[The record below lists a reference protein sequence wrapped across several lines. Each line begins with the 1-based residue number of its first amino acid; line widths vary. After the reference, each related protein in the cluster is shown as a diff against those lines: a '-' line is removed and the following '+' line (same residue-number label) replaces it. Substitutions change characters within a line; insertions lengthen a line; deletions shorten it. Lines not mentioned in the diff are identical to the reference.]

1 LHTPRIDA
9 GMPLICTIYPSL
21 ECRALVKGRHAGQKK
36 ACSVRTNLPVTQHE
50 YPYPSGQTVVSTTDL
65 KGRITHC
72 NEVFIELS
80 GFSKEELL
88 GQPHNLVRH
97 PDVPAEA
104 FRDLWDTLGQG
115 MPWTGVVKNRR
126 KNGDH
131 YWVVANV
138 TPVMDGE
145 KTVAYLSVRTEPTR
159 EQIQVFEAL
168 FATMRAEQQAGVLVH
183 RLQHGALHQH
193 TWRGR
198 ISRALYPGVNAQIT
212 TLAVLMGTV
221 GTAAGILA
229 AGGLPAL
236 SLTTFASAIAVMLA
250 ACLLGAW
257 RLRAITTQPL
267 QRLLDFANRMAA
279 GDLTKRLDGQH
290 SGLLGRLERAL
301 NQLNVNIRS
310 IVSDAR
316 TEVDRMGS
324 ATSRI
329 TVGSQDLAERTAAQ
343 AASLEESAASTA
355 QITGTVGQTAD
366 AARQASQLATQAAQ
380 VTERSGVAVQAVTQT
395 MQAISESSHRIGEII
410 QVIEGIAF
418 QTNILALNAA
428 VEAARAGE
436 QGRGF
441 AVVASEVRSLA
452 GRSAAAAKEIKQL
465 IQDSA
470 TKVEAGTRL
479 TDNARITMDEA
490 VGTAREVS
498 ALIAD
503 IHTATAEQS
512 RGIAQINEALTHIE
526 GLTQQ
531 NTTLVNELS
540 TSATALELQS
550 HGVSDA
556 MRVFRLSRHDAVD
569 TPDAV
574 ALRRE
579 MKLQPPAAPV
589 TTKRQ
594 NKPLQLAASPAR
606 QRIS

>member
-1 LHTPRIDA
+1 
-9 GMPLICTIYPSL
+9 MP
-21 ECRALVKGRHAGQKK
+21 VKETHP
-36 ACSVRTNLPVTQHE
+36 VRTNLPVTQRE

-72 NEVFIELS
+72 NEVFIQLS

-104 FRDLWDTLGQG
+104 FRDLWDTLAQG

-138 TPVMDGE
+138 TPVMDGDQ
-145 KTVAYLSVRTEPTR
+145 TVAYLSVRTEPTR
-159 EQIQVFEAL
+159 AQIQTFEAL
-168 FATMRAEQQAGVLVH
+168 FATMRAEQAAGVLVH

-198 ISRALYPGVNAQIT
+198 IGRTLYPGVNAQIT
-212 TLAVLMGTV
+212 TMALLMGAIGV
-221 GTAAGILA
+221 AAGVLA
-229 AGGLPAL
+229 AGGLAAL
-236 SLTTFASAIAVMLA
+236 SATAFIGAVAVVTGAS
-250 ACLLGAW
+250 LLGAW
-257 RLRAITTQPL
+257 RLRTMTTQPL

-279 GDLTKRLDGQH
+279 GDLTKGLDSQH
-290 SGLLGRLERAL
+290 SGLLGRMERAL

-316 TEVDRMGS
+316 TEVDRMGH
-324 ATSRI
+324 ATSNI
-329 TVGSQDLAERTAAQ
+329 TAGSQELAVRSSAQ

-366 AARQASQLATQAAQ
+366 AARQAAQLATQAAQ
-380 VTERSGVAVQAVTQT
+380 VTERSGQAVQAVTQT
-395 MQAISESSHRIGEII
+395 MQAISESSQRIGEII

-465 IQDSA
+465 IEDSA
-470 TKVEAGTRL
+470 AKVEAGSRL

-490 VGTAREVS
+490 VGTARQVS
-498 ALIAD
+498 SLIAE

-512 RGIAQINEALTHIE
+512 RGIAQINESLAHIE
-526 GLTQQ
+526 GLTQE

-540 TSATALELQS
+540 SSATALELQS
-550 HGVSDA
+550 RGVADA
-556 MRVFRLSRHDAVD
+556 MRVFRLSRLSRHDAVD

-579 MKLQPPAAPV
+579 MKLLRP
-589 TTKRQ
+589 
-594 NKPLQLAASPAR
+594 
-606 QRIS
+606 

>member
-1 LHTPRIDA
+1 
-9 GMPLICTIYPSL
+9 M
-21 ECRALVKGRHAGQKK
+21 
-36 ACSVRTNLPVTQHE
+36 
-50 YPYPSGQTVVSTTDL
+50 VSTTDL

-159 EQIQVFEAL
+159 EQIQAFEAL
-168 FATMRAEQQAGVLVH
+168 FATMRAEQQNGVLVH
-183 RLQHGALHQH
+183 RLQHGALQQH

-198 ISRALYPGVNAQIT
+198 ISRTLYPGVNAQIT

-221 GTAAGILA
+221 GIAAGILA

-236 SLTTFASAIAVMLA
+236 SLTTFASAMAVMLA

-279 GDLTKRLDGQH
+279 GDLTKRLDSQH

-316 TEVDRMGS
+316 TEVDRMGN

-329 TVGSQDLAERTAAQ
+329 TVGSQDLAERTTAQ
-343 AASLEESAASTA
+343 AASLEQSAASTA
-355 QITGTVGQTAD
+355 QITGTVGQTAE
-366 AARQASQLATQAAQ
+366 AARQAAQLATQAAQ
-380 VTERSGVAVQAVTQT
+380 VTERSGLAVHAVTQT

-465 IQDSA
+465 ILDSA
-470 TKVEAGTRL
+470 AKVAAGTRL
-479 TDNARITMDEA
+479 TDDARITMDEA

-498 ALIAD
+498 SLIAD

-531 NTTLVNELS
+531 NTTLVNDLS

-550 HGVSDA
+550 RGVSDA
-556 MRVFRLSRHDAVD
+556 MRVFRLSRRDAVD

-579 MKLQPPAAPV
+579 MKLQPPAAPM

-594 NKPLQLAASPAR
+594 SKPLQLAASPAR

>member
-1 LHTPRIDA
+1 
-9 GMPLICTIYPSL
+9 M
-21 ECRALVKGRHAGQKK
+21 
-36 ACSVRTNLPVTQHE
+36 RTNLPITQRE

-104 FRDLWDTLGQG
+104 FRDLWDTLVQG

-126 KNGDH
+126 KDGDH

-145 KTVAYLSVRTEPTR
+145 QTVAYLSVRTEPTR
-159 EQIQVFEAL
+159 EQIQAFEAL
-168 FATMRAEQQAGVLVH
+168 FTTMRAEQQAGMLVH
-183 RLQHGALHQH
+183 RLRHGALHQH

-198 ISRALYPGVNAQIT
+198 IGRALYPGVNAQIT
-212 TLAVLMGTV
+212 TWAVLMGAV
-221 GTAAGILA
+221 GVAAGILA
-229 AGGLPAL
+229 AGGLSAL
-236 SLTTFASAIAVMLA
+236 SGTAFVSAVAVMA
-250 ACLLGAW
+250 GVSLLGAW
-257 RLRAITTQPL
+257 RLRVMTTQPL

-279 GDLTKRLDGQH
+279 CDLTKSLDSQH

-310 IVSDAR
+310 VVSDAR
-316 TEVDRMGS
+316 AEVDRMGG
-324 ATSRI
+324 ATGSI
-329 TVGSQDLAERTAAQ
+329 AVGSHDLAGRTAAQ
-343 AASLEESAASTA
+343 GGSLEESAASMEQVSGNVA
-355 QITGTVGQTAD
+355 QTAD
-366 AARQASQLATQAAQ
+366 AARQAAQLAAQSAQ
-380 VTERSGVAVQAVTQT
+380 VTARSGEAVQAVTQT
-395 MQAISESSHRIGEII
+395 MQAINESSHRIGEII

-490 VGTAREVS
+490 VGTARQVS
-498 ALIAD
+498 TLIAE

-512 RGIAQINEALTHIE
+512 IGISHINEALAHIE

-531 NTTLVNELS
+531 NTALVDDLS
-540 TSATALELQS
+540 ASAGSLELQARA
-550 HGVSDA
+550 VADA
-556 MRVFRLSRHDAVD
+556 MRVFRLSRHDGVD

-579 MKLQPPAAPV
+579 MKLQRPRPP
-589 TTKRQ
+589 
-594 NKPLQLAASPAR
+594 LLALRCTASRCGWQRAR
-606 QRIS
+606 HDKE

>member
-1 LHTPRIDA
+1 
-9 GMPLICTIYPSL
+9 M
-21 ECRALVKGRHAGQKK
+21 
-36 ACSVRTNLPVTQHE
+36 
-50 YPYPSGQTVVSTTDL
+50 VSTTDL

-80 GFSKEELL
+80 GFTKEELL

-104 FRDLWDTLGQG
+104 FRDLWDTVRQG

-159 EQIQVFEAL
+159 EQILVFEAL
-168 FATMRAEQQAGVLVH
+168 FAMMRTEQQNGVLVH
-183 RLQHGALHQH
+183 RLQHGALHRH

-198 ISRALYPGVNAQIT
+198 VSRALYPGVNAQIT

-221 GTAAGILA
+221 GIAAGILA

-236 SLTTFASAIAVMLA
+236 SGAAFVSAIALMLA

-279 GDLTKRLDGQH
+279 GDLTKRLDSQH

-316 TEVDRMGS
+316 TEVDRMGC

-343 AASLEESAASTA
+343 AASLEESAASTT

-366 AARQASQLATQAAQ
+366 AARQASVLATQAAQ
-380 VTERSGVAVQAVTQT
+380 VTERSGLAVQAVTQT

-470 TKVEAGTRL
+470 AKVAAGTRL
-479 TDNARITMDEA
+479 TDDARITMDEA

-498 ALIAD
+498 SLIAD

-526 GLTQQ
+526 SLTQQ
-531 NTTLVNELS
+531 NTSLVNELS

-550 HGVSDA
+550 RGVSDA

-579 MKLQPPAAPV
+579 MKLPHPAV
-589 TTKRQ
+589 
-594 NKPLQLAASPAR
+594 PLLPGKQTRS
-606 QRIS
+606 